1 MVDGRGVH
9 GYVIVRFAIFVLE
22 ISVSAPFPSPD
33 DPYEHSVV
41 ACFLRWQDPPNLVG
55 GDLFPQ
61 DVGLRLCS
69 R

>member
-9 GYVIVRFAIFVLE
+9 GYVIVRFAIFVPE

-41 ACFLRWQDPPNLVG
+41 AFLSAGRWPASLYSLKGSVC
-55 GDLFPQ
+55 LWWR
-61 DVGLRLCS
+61 DVG
-69 R
+69 